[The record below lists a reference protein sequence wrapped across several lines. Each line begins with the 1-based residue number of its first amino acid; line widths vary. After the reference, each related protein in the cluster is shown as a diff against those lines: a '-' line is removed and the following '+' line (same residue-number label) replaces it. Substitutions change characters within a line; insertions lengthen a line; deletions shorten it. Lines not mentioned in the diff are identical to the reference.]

1 MSQSDRLLMG
11 VITGSRG
18 IRGEVKVK
26 SFTEYPEDI
35 ASYGPLTDKT
45 GDKVFNLKLVGMAK
59 GQPVIKFKGV
69 NDRNASDALKGQE
82 LYLERDKLPAP
93 DDENAFYHMDLIGL
107 EVKIK
112 DGDRFG
118 DILRV
123 FDFGAGD
130 MLEIQPEGK
139 GAKAAVFVPFTMDM
153 VPTVDIQGGF
163 VEIDLPEDFFAVPE
177 KEPETKKDGSEKGS
191 ADT

>member
-1 MSQSDRLLMG
+1 MG
-11 VITGSRG
+11 VVAGSRG

-45 GDKVFNLKLVGMAK
+45 GDKVFHLKLVAMAK
-59 GQPVIKFKGV
+59 GQPVVKFKGV
-69 NDRNASDALKGQE
+69 NDRNTADTLKGQE

-93 DDENAFYHMDLIGL
+93 EDEEAFYHTDLIGL
-107 EVKIK
+107 EVKTK
-112 DGDRFG
+112 GGDRFG
-118 DILRV
+118 NILRV
-123 FDFGAGD
+123 FEFGAGD
-130 MLEIQPEGK
+130 MLEIQPKGK
-139 GAKAAVFVPFTMDM
+139 GAKAAVLVPFTIDM
-153 VPTVDIQGGF
+153 VPTVDIEGGF

-177 KEPETKKDGSEKGS
+177 KEQETKKSNGKKGS